1 MTGNPK
7 FAERFN
13 AIEMFRF
20 CEQCGRCSSACP
32 ITGVN
37 GFNIRR
43 LVRHVELDLIEEIA
57 ASSMPWF
64 CAACGRCEDAC
75 PNGIKILDI
84 TRALRAIGPEE
95 RFPRQAPCTR
105 ACPAGIDV
113 PGYLRLIAQGR
124 NEEACRLIMERAPLP
139 GVLGRVCPHPCE
151 TACKRG
157 EVNSP
162 IAICTAKRFAA
173 DHAGDPG
180 PWVAAVPPGTG
191 RRVAVVGAGPA
202 GLTAAFFLRKKGHAV
217 TVFEARSK
225 PGGMLRYGIPRYRL
239 PEAILDEEI
248 ERLLAAGIE
257 LRTDHKLGAEFSVAQ
272 LRETG
277 FEAVFLAVG
286 AQLSRRIELEG
297 STFEGVH
304 WGVEFLCRVAEGRPP
319 AMGQKVVVIGG
330 GNVAVD
336 VALSALRIGA
346 TKVALACLEKRE
358 EMPANPW
365 EIEQA
370 EGEGVQMLYAWGPR
384 RVLGAGGRV
393 SGVELVRCAS
403 VFDSQGN
410 FCPCFDETQ
419 MTIDADQVI
428 LAVGQASE
436 TAFCR
441 DFCFL
446 EDEAGLAVQ
455 KGLIA
460 IDAET
465 QQTELHGVFAGG
477 DAADGPATVIHAIA
491 AGRRAAV
498 SIDRYLG
505 GNGLI
510 EVGSGKAEGG
520 WEKVEGGRGKGEGG
534 KKENYDGRR
543 EHGFA
548 EMQRAEVP
556 SLALPERRAGFGEIE
571 LGCNE
576 PQMLAEVRRCLQC
589 DLEICLAREKRQAE
603 ADR

>member
-1 MTGNPK
+1 MTGRRK

-57 ASSMPWF
+57 ASPMPWF

-84 TRALRAIGPEE
+84 TRTLRAIGPEDS
-95 RFPRQAPCTR
+95 FPQQSPCTQ

-124 NEEACRLIMERAPLP
+124 NDDAYKLIMEKAPLP

-157 EVNSP
+157 EINAP
-162 IAICTAKRFAA
+162 IAICAAKRFAA
-173 DHAGDPG
+173 DHTGEIER
-180 PWVAAVPPGTG
+180 WIAAVPPDSG

-202 GLTAAFFLRKKGHAV
+202 GLTAAFYLRKKGHAV
-217 TVFEARSK
+217 TVFEARPK
-225 PGGMLRYGIPRYRL
+225 AGGMLRYGIPRYRL
-239 PEAILDEEI
+239 PEAILDKEI
-248 ERLLAAGIE
+248 NQLLAAGIE
-257 LRTDHKLGAEFSVAQ
+257 LRTDHKLGGDFGVEQ
-272 LRETG
+272 LRENG

-297 STFEGVH
+297 SGLEGVH
-304 WGVEFLCRVAEGRPP
+304 WGVEFLSQVAEGRHP
-319 AMGQKVVVIGG
+319 AVREKVAVIGG

-336 VALSALRIGA
+336 VALSALRLGA
-346 TKVALACLEKRE
+346 QKVSLACLEKRE

-370 EGEGVQMLYAWGPR
+370 QAEGVEMLYAWGPS
-384 RVLGAGGRV
+384 RVLGNDGKVAGL
-393 SGVELVRCAS
+393 ELVRCTS
-403 VFDSQGN
+403 VFDENGN
-410 FCPCFDETQ
+410 FCPYFDDTKI
-419 MTIDADQVI
+419 TIDADQIV
-428 LAVGQASE
+428 LAIGQASE

-446 EDEAGLAVQ
+446 EDQGDLPVQ

-460 IDAET
+460 IDPET
-465 QQTELHGVFAGG
+465 QQTEMRGVFAGG
-477 DAADGPATVIHAIA
+477 DAANGPATVIQAIA

-505 GNGLI
+505 GNGVI
-510 EVGSGKAEGG
+510 EVESWKAESGNKP
-520 WEKVEGGRGKGEGG
+520 E
-534 KKENYDGRR
+534 YDGKR
-543 EHGFA
+543 ERGFA
-548 EMQRAEVP
+548 ELKRAEVP
-556 SLALPERRAGFGEIE
+556 SLPLSERRTGFGEIE
-571 LGCNE
+571 LSCEE
-576 PQMLAEVRRCLQC
+576 PQMAAEVRRCLQC
-589 DLEICLAREKRQAE
+589 DLEIRLAREKRRSE
-603 ADR
+603 AGRLPFSEKAGLMRVIF

>member
-1 MTGNPK
+1 MSTQSK

-13 AIEMFRF
+13 AIDMFRF

-57 ASSMPWF
+57 ASPMPWF

-84 TRALRAIGPEE
+84 TRTLRAIGPAE
-95 RFPRQAPCTR
+95 RFPRQAPCVQ

-113 PGYLRLIAQGR
+113 PGYLRLIAQGKYA
-124 NEEACRLIMERAPLP
+124 EACQLIMERAPLP

-151 TACKRG
+151 TACKRA
-157 EVNSP
+157 EINSP
-162 IAICTAKRFAA
+162 IAICSAKRFAA
-173 DHAGDPG
+173 DHAGDLAA
-180 PWVAAVPPGTG
+180 WAAAVPPDSG
-191 RRVAVVGAGPA
+191 RRVAIVGSGPA
-202 GLTAAFFLRKKGHAV
+202 GLTAAFFLRKKGHSV
-217 TVFEARSK
+217 TVFEAR
-225 PGGMLRYGIPRYRL
+225 PEAGGMLRYGIPRYRL
-239 PEAILDEEI
+239 PAAVLEAEI
-248 ERLLAAGIE
+248 GRLLAAGIE
-257 LRTDHKLGAEFSVAQ
+257 LRTDHKLGVDFSVAQ
-272 LRETG
+272 LRESG
-277 FEAVFLAVG
+277 FDAVFLAVG

-297 STFEGVH
+297 SGLDGVH
-304 WGVEFLCRVAEGRPP
+304 WGVEFLSQVAEGAPP
-319 AMGQKVVVIGG
+319 RAGRRVAVIGG

-336 VALSALRIGA
+336 VALSVLRLGA
-346 TKVALACLEKRE
+346 ETVSLVCLEKRG

-370 EGEGVQMLYAWGPR
+370 RAEGVEMLYAWGPSR
-384 RVLGAGGRV
+384 ILGSAGSVTGL
-393 SGVELVRCAS
+393 ELVRCSA
-403 VFDSQGN
+403 VFDTQGN
-410 FCPCFDETQ
+410 FCPCFDEARL
-419 MTIDADQVI
+419 TIDADQVI

-446 EDEAGLAVQ
+446 EDEAGLEVR

-465 QQTELHGVFAGG
+465 QQTELCGVFAGG
-477 DAADGPATVIHAIA
+477 DAANGPATVVQAIA

-505 GNGLI
+505 GNGVI
-510 EVGSGKAEGG
+510 EVGS
-520 WEKVEGGRGKGEGG
+520 GKGEGG
-534 KKENYDGRR
+534 KKEVYDGRR
-543 EHGFA
+543 EPGFA
-548 EMQRAEVP
+548 ELERIATP
-556 SLALPERRAGFGEIE
+556 CLPLSERRSGFGEIE
-571 LGCNE
+571 LGCDG
-576 PQMLAEVRRCLQC
+576 PQMVAEARRCLQC
-589 DLEICLAREKRQAE
+589 DLEIGLAQGKR
-603 ADR
+603 